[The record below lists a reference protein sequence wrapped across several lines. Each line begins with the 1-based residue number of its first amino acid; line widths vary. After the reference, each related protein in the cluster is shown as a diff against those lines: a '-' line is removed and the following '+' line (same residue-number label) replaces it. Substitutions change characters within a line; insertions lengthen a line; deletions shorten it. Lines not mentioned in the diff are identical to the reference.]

1 MEIMNVPPKHVIEM
15 SSRRKQFFDSS
26 DNPRLQVNSRGKK
39 RRPGMKDLA
48 SALRCNDAQFI
59 SFLEGFLRW
68 DPRERFTAD
77 DGLRHEWIMDAMIP
91 PVYRQAF
98 TPMRT
103 HSAETT
109 ASAKRAKRQATST
122 NQQQYQQQA
131 SSHAQQQQAPHHSH
145 NHNHNHSHQ
154 PVNIHARDSQPN
166 SSSSSSTHGQP
177 QSQTTAASASNPHA
191 HRESKE
197 YPQKPAHETWGD
209 VSSAKETQ
217 NHATTGGGG
226 SAGGK
231 YECAP
236 AAKDGASGASGIGG
250 HLGSLAEGFQQGK
263 EGKEVDSTG
272 AVQASHR
279 QAIAQQG
286 NSSANGPYQP
296 TGGGNGTAAAQGENG
311 PSLSSNTAPE
321 HVNNQQTPA
330 QAAQVHT
337 PAHSAQHQ
345 QHQQQQPQQAQH
357 GGAQAQTQAFGT
369 IPRQLISSLPLG
381 LSVLSQK
388 PNTLLPPI
396 DGIPTSLGVF
406 LLEFLSQGPLRCC
419 NKSPIDCKSM

>member
-1 MEIMNVPPKHVIEM
+1 SPEVILGISYGRPIDCWSLGCILAELYTGLPLFPGENEVEQLACIMEIMNVPPKHVIEM

-91 PVYRQAF
+91 P
-98 TPMRT
+98 
-103 HSAETT
+103 
-109 ASAKRAKRQATST
+109 
-122 NQQQYQQQA
+122 
-131 SSHAQQQQAPHHSH
+131 
-145 NHNHNHSHQ
+145 
-154 PVNIHARDSQPN
+154 
-166 SSSSSSTHGQP
+166 
-177 QSQTTAASASNPHA
+177 
-191 HRESKE
+191 
-197 YPQKPAHETWGD
+197 KPAHETWGD

-396 DGIPTSLGVF
+396 DGIPTSLVHIHKAKTARTNVEVKKAMTEEMQNF
-406 LLEFLSQGPLRCC
+406 MSKY
-419 NKSPIDCKSM
+419 NAA